1 MSKRRGH
8 GDGAIDA
15 RGENTWRLRYRIDS
29 RRFTKTVRG
38 TKCEAQKALRELLH
52 AGDEGTHVAP
62 EKQRVAEWIEYWIGI
77 GCPGQQRRKVGR
89 RAIARYAQL
98 LRHHVAPAVG
108 KRPLQQL
115 RSTELDELFEA
126 LHGKVS
132 ERTRLHVYNTLGA
145 CLGNAV
151 RARRLIRNPIN
162 DVAKKPDPGEAD
174 HGAVLDA
181 DQLRELVAG
190 FKGSSL
196 YPIVAVAVGTGA
208 RRNEILGLQWT
219 DLDAGNKTLRIERAV
234 DEDAKHGL
242 KGPKKE
248 RHKRTIAIDD
258 DLVALLLGE
267 RERHL
272 RIAAG
277 VPDGAAVDLSL
288 VKLPSAALMFPSPE
302 GKAFDFT
309 RLRDPHAVTRGF
321 SKRAL
326 KIGFKMRFHDI
337 RGSHETA
344 LLDAGVPVH
353 VVADRCGHDP
363 AELMRSYA
371 KRTKKADVS
380 AAAAIG
386 KLLRIGE

>member
-52 AGDEGTHVAP
+52 AGDEGGRTLPRKSRGSPNGSSTGSASAA
-62 EKQRVAEWIEYWIGI
+62 RVSSGARSGDVRSRAMLNSCGTMWRPQSASGH
-77 GCPGQQRRKVGR
+77 CNSCDRRNSTSFLR
-89 RAIARYAQL
+89 LFTARYPNGRDYTFTIHSA
-98 LRHHVAPAVG
+98 HAW
-108 KRPLQQL
+108 
-115 RSTELDELFEA
+115 E
-126 LHGKVS
+126 
-132 ERTRLHVYNTLGA
+132 TRFGLAG
-145 CLGNAV
+145 
-151 RARRLIRNPIN
+151 LIRNPIN

-326 KIGFKMRFHDI
+326 KIVREKRFKSTFAVR
-337 RGSHETA
+337 RHETA
-344 LLDAGVPVH
+344 I
-353 VVADRCGHDP
+353 ADELRGRRRCRRCGTDAARRP
-363 AELMRSYA
+363 IA
-371 KRTKKADVS
+371 KTLSRRGGRLA
-380 AAAAIG
+380 G
-386 KLLRIGE
+386 RGMGNR